1 MTLPLADAW
10 MVRRWLRDVARRK
23 RGDVAAMLTLF
34 VLASLLGLV
43 GPRLLGVLVDA
54 VAAGTRPPVD
64 LLASIFLAVLLAQ
77 AALRRWGHVRATRF
91 GEHLLATARADF
103 TEHVLRLPIGT
114 VEDAGTGD
122 LLSRATSDV
131 DRIEY
136 AARYAAPEILT
147 SSIAVV
153 LTVVAMLVTSPLLT
167 LGVLVSVPLLVLTT
181 RWYWRRAN
189 AVLERMLAAWGDVQ
203 ASATETVTGA
213 RTVEALGLA
222 GRRVAHNDRALRA
235 AVATEHAHRSLLA
248 RWLPTLDLAYLLPV
262 AAVLAIGGVAYRAG
276 LVGLGDIT
284 AVTLYLLAM
293 SGPLVELLAWVE
305 ELQVGSVGLRRILG
319 VRRVRPARGG
329 ARVTPSGR
337 DIQLRDV
344 RFAYRDGHDVLHGID
359 LDIAAG
365 ERLMIIGPSG
375 SGKSTLARLLAG
387 VAEPGGGTVS
397 LGGVD
402 LRRWSHDQLRGE
414 VLLLTQEHHVF
425 AATVR
430 ENLMADG
437 DDDHLHDVL
446 AIVGAD
452 DWVRSLPDG
461 LDTRLGS
468 GTLSVPP
475 AVAQQLALARV
486 LLADPPVVVLDE
498 ATAAMASGAARQ
510 AERSVAAALAGR
522 TVVSIAHRLDAA
534 PDADRILLLDGG
546 RVAALGSH
554 GELVA
559 EGGSYARVL
568 AAAGVAEAPFT
579 TSRDST
585 VR

>member
-1 MTLPLADAW
+1 MTLPLADAR
-10 MVRRWLRDVARRK
+10 MVRRWLRDVARRR
-23 RGDVAAMLTLF
+23 RGDFAAMLTLL

-64 LLASIFLAVLLAQ
+64 ILAAVFLAVLLVQ

-189 AVLERMLAAWGDVQ
+189 PVLERMLAAWGDVQ

-222 GRRVAHNDRALRA
+222 DRRVAHNDRALRA

-262 AAVLAIGGVAYRAG
+262 AAVLAIGGVAYRAD
-276 LVGLGDIT
+276 LAGLG
-284 AVTLYLLAM
+284 
-293 SGPLVELLAWVE
+293 
-305 ELQVGSVGLRRILG
+305 
-319 VRRVRPARGG
+319 
-329 ARVTPSGR
+329 
-337 DIQLRDV
+337 
-344 RFAYRDGHDVLHGID
+344 
-359 LDIAAG
+359 
-365 ERLMIIGPSG
+365 
-375 SGKSTLARLLAG
+375 
-387 VAEPGGGTVS
+387 
-397 LGGVD
+397 
-402 LRRWSHDQLRGE
+402 
-414 VLLLTQEHHVF
+414 
-425 AATVR
+425 
-430 ENLMADG
+430 
-437 DDDHLHDVL
+437 
-446 AIVGAD
+446 
-452 DWVRSLPDG
+452 
-461 LDTRLGS
+461 
-468 GTLSVPP
+468 
-475 AVAQQLALARV
+475 
-486 LLADPPVVVLDE
+486 
-498 ATAAMASGAARQ
+498 
-510 AERSVAAALAGR
+510 
-522 TVVSIAHRLDAA
+522 
-534 PDADRILLLDGG
+534 
-546 RVAALGSH
+546 
-554 GELVA
+554 
-559 EGGSYARVL
+559 
-568 AAAGVAEAPFT
+568 
-579 TSRDST
+579 
-585 VR
+585 